1 LPAKNFDLHG
11 NAPDSSPVALLI
23 IDAINDLEFD
33 EGARLLRSAVPM
45 AKRIAAL
52 KARTTEAGIP
62 TIYVNDNFGRWRSDF
77 RRQVAHC
84 LEDGVRG
91 RDVVAHLVPDEND
104 YFVLKPKHS
113 GFYNTTL
120 DLLLDYLRV
129 RTLILTGMATDVC
142 VLFTAADAFMRDF
155 ELVVASDCV
164 AAITPEKHR
173 AALAQMK
180 TALRAEVA
188 TSSRIDLRALLRRG
202 ERAPARHGTGAQR
215 TARSRRRTTS
225 HAKPREHSR
234 QKPPRR

>member
-1 LPAKNFDLHG
+1 MPAKNFDLHG

-52 KARTTEAGIP
+52 KARTAAAGIP

-91 RDVVAHLVPDEND
+91 REVVTHLVPDEND

-120 DLLLDYLRV
+120 DLLLDYLHV

-180 TALRAEVA
+180 TALRADVA
-188 TSSRIDLRALLRRG
+188 TSSRIDLNALLRRG
-202 ERAPARHGTGAQR
+202 ERTPSRRAQGAQR
-215 TARSRRRTTS
+215 TARSRRQEPSRKTSRRKSRT
-225 HAKPREHSR
+225 R
-234 QKPPRR
+234 